1 MDEKMNV
8 LLKKINIDEDSYQY
22 FQDAKLTKIKINS
35 STNSW
40 NVFIEKNNLL
50 PVNILE
56 ELESK
61 FNKQW
66 SIFGYVSKRK
76 QADFKYYGGA
86 CSVEGRR
93 R

>member
-40 NVFIEKNNLL
+40 NVFIEKNDLAVETNMIC
-50 PVNILE
+50 ILKT
-56 ELESK
+56 LNV
-61 FNKQW
+61 F
-66 SIFGYVSKRK
+66 
-76 QADFKYYGGA
+76 
-86 CSVEGRR
+86 
-93 R
+93 